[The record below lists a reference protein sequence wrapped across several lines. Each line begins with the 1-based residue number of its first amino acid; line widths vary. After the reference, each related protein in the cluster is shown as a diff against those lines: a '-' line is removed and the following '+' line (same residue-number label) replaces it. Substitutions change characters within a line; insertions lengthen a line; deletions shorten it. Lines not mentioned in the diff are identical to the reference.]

1 MATPSVP
8 LQPLAPH
15 QRRET
20 PHQKHFY
27 EFRKR
32 HDRLRLALDTAAPAM
47 GVPVAYNV
55 PNISFDRAGDLWF
68 EKIPTNH
75 HGDGP
80 YRLHRTHSKI
90 KLIETSLEGSTS
102 AVAAHFV
109 GAAASTLQIPPRLTA
124 IFNDPNITVYSLA
137 DLDHAGMLWTV

>member
-1 MATPSVP
+1 MATPSVA

-27 EFRKR
+27 EYRKR
-32 HDRLRLALDTAAPAM
+32 HDRLRQALNTAAPAL
-47 GVPVAYNV
+47 GVPVAYNL
-55 PNISFDRAGDLWF
+55 PIISFDKAGDLWV
-68 EKIPTNH
+68 EKMPH
-75 HGDGP
+75 QDYRDGP
-80 YRLHRTHSKI
+80 YKLHRTHSKI

-109 GAAASTLQIPPRLTA
+109 GAAASTLQIPPQLTN
-124 IFNDPNITVYSLA
+124 IFNDPNITVYNLA
-137 DLDHAGMLWTV
+137 ELDSTGMLWTV